1 MLKRAWLI
9 LLALL
14 AVSCASSM
22 SPMEPPQ
29 VEHGF
34 LLRSVELGGSEH
46 PFSVWVP
53 PGYTGESPWPA
64 ILFLHGAGERGD
76 EGLMS
81 TQVGLG
87 YAIRR
92 APERWPAIVVFPQS
106 PRERQWAGD
115 AERIALAAL
124 AQVEK
129 EFRIDPDRVYLT
141 GLSMGGAGTW
151 SIANQYPEK
160 FAAVAPICGWIVPME
175 GRPEYQRDLRVSKI
189 DPEAPYESV
198 ARRLRDVPIWIWHG
212 SEDRSVPVEESR
224 RMAAALASAGARE
237 ARYDELEGVGHNSWD
252 AAYLE
257 SGLAEW
263 MMKQGLGT
271 RD

>member
-1 MLKRAWLI
+1 MLKRA
-9 LLALL
+9 LLLLHALL

-22 SPMEPPQ
+22 SPTEPPHVQ
-29 VEHGF
+29 HGF
-34 LLRSVELGGSEH
+34 LLRSVEVGGSSR

-53 PGYTGESPWPA
+53 PGYNGENQWPA

-92 APERWPAIVVFPQS
+92 QPERWPAIIVFPQS

-115 AERIALAAL
+115 AEKIALAAL

-129 EFRIDPDRVYLT
+129 EFRVDPDRVYLT

-151 SIANQYPEK
+151 SIANQFPEK
-160 FAAVAPICGWIVPME
+160 FAAVAPICGWVVPMAD
-175 GRPEYQRDLRVSKI
+175 RPEYHRDLRVSKI
-189 DPEAPYESV
+189 DPQAPYDSV
-198 ARRLRDVPIWIWHG
+198 ARRLREVPIWIWHG

-224 RMAAALASAGARE
+224 RMADALASAGARE

-257 SGLAEW
+257 SELAEW
-263 MMKQGLGT
+263 MLGHS